1 MIMKKKI
8 FTSLGLMS
16 GTSMD
21 GVDLS
26 VIKSD
31 GYEEFSSILN
41 IYSQFDNDLYEQLID
56 IRDKISEVNDLK
68 IHSDILN
75 KLEKKFTLFN
85 GKIIND
91 VIQNID
97 EEIDLIGFHG
107 QTIFHNSKV
116 RISKQLGDG
125 KLLSNLIRKIVV
137 NNFRQNDLN
146 HGGQGAPLTPIFH
159 NLISKIIKI
168 KFQIEFPLSIIN
180 IGGITNVTQII
191 DSSNCLNQKFFA
203 YDIAPGNCLIDEWV
217 KKHTNSKY
225 DRDGNYAN
233 SGKVDNLVLNQAIDN
248 FEIKSFDNSLDV
260 KDFDFSFVK
269 GLSFEDGCAT
279 LTKFTAFLI
288 SDGIKKISKKNN
300 IFSKNI
306 IFCGG
311 GRKNKFLINSI
322 QEFLD
327 DINIKLDN
335 MDNYHFDGNF
345 IESQAFAF
353 LAIRSYLNLPISFPN
368 TTRCKQAIPGGEIQ
382 KNFQ

>member
-1 MIMKKKI
+1 MKKKI

-116 RISKQLGDG
+116 RVSKQLGDG
-125 KLLSNLIRKIVV
+125 KLLSNLMRKIVV